1 MKDIIFNIVVL
12 AIIILA
18 VVNKS
23 CNRGIARQNQ
33 NMYGTEQ
40 VLNQRQLDSAFVAD
54 TLDPNLENWLNA
66 TFVDYET
73 NEKIVKYLY
82 IKENTDIRYTITPQD
97 TLFLYNKIEVKN
109 EIEVDSFF
117 ASIIGIKTY
126 QIKIDVIGY
135 RDNNKIIF
143 E

>member
-23 CNRGIARQNQ
+23 CNREIARQNQ

-54 TLDPNLENWLNA
+54 TLDPNLENWLNVA
-66 TFVDYET
+66 FVDYET
-73 NEKIVKYLY
+73 KEKIVKYLY
-82 IKENTDIRYTITPQD
+82 IKENTNIRYTVMPQD
-97 TLFLYNKIEVKN
+97 TLFIYDKIEVKT
-109 EIEVDSFF
+109 E
-117 ASIIGIKTY
+117 
-126 QIKIDVIGY
+126 
-135 RDNNKIIF
+135 
-143 E
+143 

>member
-23 CNRGIARQNQ
+23 CNREIARQNQ

-40 VLNQRQLDSAFVAD
+40 VFNQRQLDSAFVAD

-73 NEKIVKYLY
+73 NEKIVKYFY

-97 TLFLYNKIEVKN
+97 TLFLYSKIEVKT
-109 EIEVDSFF
+109 EQIWK
-117 ASIIGIKTY
+117 IKRNSALNS
-126 QIKIDVIGY
+126 QKQMAL
-135 RDNNKIIF
+135 N
-143 E
+143 

>member
-23 CNRGIARQNQ
+23 CNREIARQNQ

-40 VLNQRQLDSAFVAD
+40 VFNQRQLDSAFVAD
-54 TLDPNLENWLNA
+54 TLDPNLGNWLNA

-82 IKENTDIRYTITPQD
+82 IKENTNIRYTVTPQD
-97 TLFLYNKIEVKN
+97 TLFLYDKIEVKT
-109 EIEVDSFF
+109 EQLWK
-117 ASIIGIKTY
+117 IKRNSALNS
-126 QIKIDVIGY
+126 QKQMAL
-135 RDNNKIIF
+135 N
-143 E
+143 

>member
-23 CNRGIARQNQ
+23 CNREIARQNQ

-40 VLNQRQLDSAFVAD
+40 VFNQRQLDSAFVAD

-82 IKENTDIRYTITPQD
+82 IKENTNIRYTITPQD
-97 TLFLYNKIEVKN
+97 TLFLYNKIEVKT
-109 EIEVDSFF
+109 EQIWK
-117 ASIIGIKTY
+117 IKRNSALNS
-126 QIKIDVIGY
+126 QKQMSL
-135 RDNNKIIF
+135 N
-143 E
+143 

>member
-1 MKDIIFNIVVL
+1 MKNILFNIVVL

-23 CNRGIARQNQ
+23 CNREIARQNQ

-40 VLNQRQLDSAFVAD
+40 VFNQRQLDSAFVAD
-54 TLDPNLENWLNA
+54 TLDSNLENWLNA

-73 NEKIVKYLY
+73 NEKIVKYFY

-97 TLFLYNKIEVKN
+97 TLFLYNKIEVKT
-109 EIEVDSFF
+109 E
-117 ASIIGIKTY
+117 
-126 QIKIDVIGY
+126 
-135 RDNNKIIF
+135 
-143 E
+143 